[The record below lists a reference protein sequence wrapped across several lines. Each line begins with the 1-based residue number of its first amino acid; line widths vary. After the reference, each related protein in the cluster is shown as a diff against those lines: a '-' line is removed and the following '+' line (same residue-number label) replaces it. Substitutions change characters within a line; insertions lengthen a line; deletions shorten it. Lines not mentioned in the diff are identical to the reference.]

1 MEARMVC
8 KECAERREKVIDA
21 VLEGR
26 LASAAGHLVTGAAEM
41 VGIKPKTA
49 SIEDEPL
56 VGEGEAVQ
64 IDAGDPP
71 MPPVKKPRAK
81 RS

>member
-1 MEARMVC
+1 MSC
-8 KECAERREKVIDA
+8 KECIERREKVINA

-26 LASAAGHLVTGAAEM
+26 IAAAAGHMAKGAAEI
-41 VGIKPKTA
+41 VGLKPKTA
-49 SIEDEPL
+49 TIENEEL
-56 VGEGEAVQ
+56 AGQVEAIQ

>member
-1 MEARMVC
+1 MTC
-8 KECAERREKVIDA
+8 KECQERREAVVDA

-26 LASAAGHLVTGAAEM
+26 IAAAAGHLVKGAAEM
-41 VGIKPKTA
+41 VGLKPKTA
-49 SIEDEPL
+49 TTEYEEL
-56 VGEGEAVQ
+56 AGQGEAIQ

>member
-1 MEARMVC
+1 MAC
-8 KECAERREKVIDA
+8 KECAERREKVINA

-26 LASAAGHLVTGAAEM
+26 IAAAAGHVMKGAAEM
-41 VGIKPKTA
+41 VGLTPKA
-49 SIEDEPL
+49 SIESAEL
-56 VGEGEAVQ
+56 AGQGEAIQ

>member
-1 MEARMVC
+1 MACR
-8 KECAERREKVIDA
+8 ECQERREKVIDA

-26 LASAAGHLVTGAAEM
+26 IAEAMKQTAIGAAEM
-41 VGIKPKTA
+41 VGLRPKSATTEY
-49 SIEDEPL
+49 SPL
-56 VGEGEAVQ
+56 AGQGEAIQ

-71 MPPVKKPRAK
+71 MPPIKKPRAK

>member
-1 MEARMVC
+1 MAC
-8 KECAERREKVIDA
+8 KECLERREKVINA

-26 LASAAGHLVTGAAEM
+26 IAAAAGHVAKGAAEM
-41 VGIKPKTA
+41 VGLKPKTA
-49 SIEDEPL
+49 TVENEAMA
-56 VGEGEAVQ
+56 GQGEAVQ

>member
-1 MEARMVC
+1 MAC
-8 KECAERREKVIDA
+8 KECRERREKLIDA
-21 VLEGR
+21 ALEGR
-26 LASAAGHLVTGAAEM
+26 LATAAGHLIKGAAEM
-41 VGIKPKTA
+41 VGLKPKTA
-49 SIEDEPL
+49 TTEYEPL
-56 VGEGEAVQ
+56 AGQGEAIQ

>member
-1 MEARMVC
+1 MVC
-8 KECAERREKVIDA
+8 KACQDRREAVISA

-26 LASAAGHLVTGAAEM
+26 IAAAAGHVVKGAAEM
-41 VGIKPKTA
+41 VGLKPKAATT
-49 SIEDEPL
+49 EYEPL
-56 VGEGEAVQ
+56 AGQGEAIQ